1 MGTITKFRNI
11 RPCMRERAD
20 EAAAL
25 LKAVANEN
33 RLMILCTLIEGE
45 HSVGQ
50 LEEMLGIRQPSL
62 SQQLTVLRE
71 AGIVATRRDAKQIFY
86 RLAEDKAVRLVTA
99 LYEIF
104 CRQGAAD
111 ERSPRPPLGLFR
123 HRKRPPRQLR

>member
-1 MGTITKFRNI
+1 MRTVRTIRNVGPDMG
-11 RPCMRERAD
+11 EQAG

-25 LKAVANEN
+25 LKTLANQN
-33 RLMILCTLIEGE
+33 RLMIVCTLVERE

-50 LEEMLGIRQPSL
+50 LEETLGIHQPTL

-86 RLAEDKAVRLVTA
+86 RLAEEKAARLIMA

-104 CRQGAAD
+104 CREGTKQ
-111 ERSPRPPLGLFR
+111 
-123 HRKRPPRQLR
+123 

>member
-1 MGTITKFRNI
+1 MGTVTKFRNI
-11 RPCMRERAD
+11 RPCMTERAD

-25 LKAVANEN
+25 LKAAANQN

-71 AGIVATRRDAKQIFY
+71 AGIVATRRDAKQVFY
-86 RLAEDKAVRLVTA
+86 RLAEEKAVRLVMA
-99 LYEIF
+99 LYQIF
-104 CRQGAAD
+104 CR
-111 ERSPRPPLGLFR
+111 
-123 HRKRPPRQLR
+123 

>member
-1 MGTITKFRNI
+1 MGTVMKLRNV
-11 RPCMRERAD
+11 RPDMSVRAG

-25 LKAVANEN
+25 LKTLANQN
-33 RLMILCTLIEGE
+33 RLMIVCTLVEGE

-50 LEEMLGIRQPSL
+50 LAEMLGIHQPTL

-86 RLAEDKAVRLVTA
+86 RLAEEKASRLVMA

-104 CRQGAAD
+104 CREG
-111 ERSPRPPLGLFR
+111 
-123 HRKRPPRQLR
+123 RKR